1 VTSLA
6 MTTFL
11 VPDYDEAIA
20 FFRDALDFTVV
31 EDSDLGGGKRWVV
44 VAGASG
50 GRLLLARATDDRQ
63 RATIGQ
69 QTGGRVGWFLQSD
82 DFTSDHSRMA
92 AWGVEFTERPR
103 QEAYGTVA
111 VFKDP
116 WGNAWD
122 LIEHREAA

>member
-1 VTSLA
+1 

-20 FFRDALDFTVV
+20 FFRDALDFKLV
-31 EDSDLGGGKRWVV
+31 EDSDVGGGKRWVV

-82 DFTSDHSRMA
+82 DFASDHSRMA
-92 AWGVEFTERPR
+92 AWGVEFTEQPR